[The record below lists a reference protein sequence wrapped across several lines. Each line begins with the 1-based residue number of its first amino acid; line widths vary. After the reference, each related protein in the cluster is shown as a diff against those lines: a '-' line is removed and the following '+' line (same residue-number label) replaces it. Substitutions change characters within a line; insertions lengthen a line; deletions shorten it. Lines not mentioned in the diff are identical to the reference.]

1 MTSSLIFFFQ
11 NPFIE
16 ELFMTNK
23 TYVQERWS
31 LTDLFD
37 AFDAPEIQKAQDELE
52 EMLGTF
58 HGSREKL
65 KADMA
70 VEDFVA
76 VIEAYER
83 IVRSL
88 SRLGA
93 FGSLRFSED
102 TQDQAAQT
110 FRARMQ
116 QLSAQADN
124 RTMFF
129 KLWWKELEE
138 EAAKRLMA
146 ESGDYQYW
154 LEALRLYK
162 PYTLTEPE
170 EKIIN
175 LKDVNGPQA
184 MVTLYESITNRY
196 VFKMQ
201 VDGEVKEL
209 TRGELAVYV
218 RSPEPDL
225 RAASYKELHRVYTE
239 DAPILGQIYQFIV
252 RDWRSEGVDL
262 RGYGSPIAIR
272 NLANDVPDDV
282 VTTLLDVCK
291 KNTPLFHRYFQL
303 KARWLGVDRLRR
315 YDIYA
320 PVVKTDKTY
329 DFGDAARMVLDSF
342 KEFDPRLADLA
353 QKVFEEHHYDGE
365 VRKGKRSGAFCSTVT
380 PNLTPW
386 VLQSFQGKPDDVATM
401 AHELGHAI
409 HSLLANH
416 HSALTQHA
424 SLPLAETA
432 STFGEMML
440 IDRLLAEDPDP
451 EVQRDLLFRQMDDAY
466 ATIMRQ
472 AYFAMF
478 EREAHAKIHDG
489 AQVDDVSQ
497 LYLENIRDQF
507 GDSLDLS
514 EDFHVEW
521 VEIPHFYFAPF
532 YVYAY
537 AFGQLLVLSLYQQ
550 FLEEG
555 EAFKPGYLDILAAGG
570 SDAPARILDKAG
582 IDIRSVDFWQGGFDV
597 LHNALGRLEKIEIP
611 TSS

>member
-1 MTSSLIFFFQ
+1 
-11 NPFIE
+11 
-16 ELFMTNK
+16 MTNE
-23 TYVQERWS
+23 TYLQERWS
-31 LTDLFD
+31 LADLFD
-37 AFDAPEIQKAQDELE
+37 AFDAPEVQKTQDELE
-52 EMLGTF
+52 EMFGTF
-58 HGSREKL
+58 DGSREKL
-65 KADMA
+65 TADMKGK
-70 VEDFVA
+70 DFVA

-93 FGSLRFSED
+93 YGSLRFSED

-110 FRARMQ
+110 FQAQMQ

-138 EAAKRLMA
+138 EPAKRLMG

-154 LEALRLYK
+154 LEALRLQK

-170 EKIIN
+170 EKIVN

-184 MVTLYESITNRY
+184 LVTLYQSITNRY
-196 VFKMQ
+196 SYKLEI
-201 VDGEVKEL
+201 DGEVKEL

-218 RSPEPDL
+218 RSPDPDL
-225 RAASYKELHRVYTE
+225 RAAAYQELHRIYTE

-262 RGYGSPIAIR
+262 RGYGTPIAIR
-272 NLANDVPDDV
+272 NLANDIPDDV
-282 VTTLLDVCK
+282 VNTLLEVCK
-291 KNTPLFHRYFQL
+291 KNAPIFHRYFQL

-315 YDIYA
+315 YDVYA
-320 PVVKTDKTY
+320 PVVKTEKTY
-329 DFGDAARMVLDSF
+329 AYEDAARMVLDSF
-342 KEFDPRLADLA
+342 KEFDPRLEDLA
-353 QKVFEEHHYDGE
+353 QQVFEEHHYDGE
-365 VRKGKRSGAFCSTVT
+365 VRKGKRSGAFCATVT
-380 PNLTPW
+380 PDLTPW
-386 VLQSFQGKPDDVATM
+386 VLQSFQGRPDDVATM

-440 IDRLLAEDPDP
+440 IDRLLAMDPDP

-472 AYFAMF
+472 AYFALF
-478 EREAHAKIHDG
+478 ERDAHARIHEG
-489 AQVDDVSQ
+489 AQVDDLSE

-514 EDFHVEW
+514 DDFRVEW

-555 EAFKPGYLDILAAGG
+555 EAFKPGYLEILAAGG
-570 SDAPARILDKAG
+570 SNAPARILEQAG
-582 IDIRSVDFWQGGFDV
+582 IDIRSADFWQGGFDV
-597 LHNALGRLEKIEIP
+597 LQNALQRLEKIEIP
-611 TSS
+611 KSS

>member
-1 MTSSLIFFFQ
+1 MTSSLIFFFI
-11 NPFIE
+11 NPFTE
-16 ELFMTNK
+16 EQFMTTE

-37 AFDAPEIQKAQDELE
+37 AFEAPEIQKAQDELE

-58 HGSREKL
+58 DGSREKL
-65 KADMA
+65 TADMA
-70 VEDFVA
+70 GEDFVA

-83 IVRSL
+83 IIRSL

-93 FGSLRFSED
+93 YGSLRFSED

-110 FRARMQ
+110 FRAQMQ
-116 QLSAQADN
+116 LLSAQADN

-138 EAAKRLMA
+138 ESAKRLMA

-154 LEALRLYK
+154 LEALRLQK

-184 MVTLYESITNRY
+184 LVTLYESITNRY
-196 VFKMQ
+196 VFKMEIN
-201 VDGEVKEL
+201 GKVKEL

-225 RAASYKELHRVYTE
+225 RAASYQELHRVYTG

-272 NLANDVPDDV
+272 NLANDIPDDV
-282 VTTLLDVCK
+282 VATLLEVCK
-291 KNTPLFHRYFQL
+291 KNAPIFHRYFQL
-303 KARWLGVDRLRR
+303 KARWLGVERLRR

-329 DFGDAARMVLDSF
+329 AFNDAARMVLDSF

-353 QKVFEEHHYDGE
+353 QKVFDEHHYDGE
-365 VRKGKRSGAFCSTVT
+365 VRKGKRGGAFCATVT
-380 PNLTPW
+380 PDLTPW

-409 HSLLANH
+409 HSLLAND

-489 AQVDDVSQ
+489 AQVDDISQ
-497 LYLENIRDQF
+497 LYLEKIRDQF

-514 EDFHVEW
+514 EDFLVEW

-555 EAFKPGYLDILAAGG
+555 EAFKPGYLEILAAGG
-570 SDAPARILDKAG
+570 SDAPARILERAG
-582 IDIRSVDFWQGGFDV
+582 IDIRSADFWQGGFDV
-597 LHNALGRLEKIEIP
+597 LNNALQRLEKIEIP
-611 TSS
+611 KSS

>member
-1 MTSSLIFFFQ
+1 MS
-11 NPFIE
+11 NG
-16 ELFMTNK
+16 

-37 AFDAPEIQKAQDELE
+37 EFDAPEIQKAQDELE

-58 HGSREKL
+58 DGSREKL

-70 VEDFVA
+70 GDDFVA

-93 FGSLRFSED
+93 YGSLRFSED

-110 FRARMQ
+110 FRAQMQ

-129 KLWWKELEE
+129 KLWWKELEDGP
-138 EAAKRLMA
+138 AKRLMA

-154 LEALRLYK
+154 LEALRLHK

-196 VFKMQ
+196 AFKLE
-201 VDGEVKEL
+201 VDGEEKEL
-209 TRGELAVYV
+209 TRGELQVYV
-218 RSPEPDL
+218 RSPDPDL
-225 RAASYKELHRVYTE
+225 RAASYQELHRVYTA

-282 VTTLLDVCK
+282 VATLLEVCK
-291 KNTPLFHRYFQL
+291 KNAPLFHRYFQL

-329 DFGDAARMVLDSF
+329 AFEDAARMVLESF

-353 QKVFEEHHYDGE
+353 RKVFEEHHYDGE
-365 VRKGKRSGAFCSTVT
+365 VRKGKSSGAFCATVT
-380 PNLTPW
+380 PDLTPW

-440 IDRLLAEDPDP
+440 IDRLLAGDPDP

-478 EREAHAKIHDG
+478 ERDVHSRIQDG
-489 AQVDDVSQ
+489 AQIDDISQ
-497 LYLENIRDQF
+497 LYLENIRGQF

-514 EDFHVEW
+514 EDFQVEW
-521 VEIPHFYFAPF
+521 VEIPHFYHTPF

-555 EAFKPGYLDILAAGG
+555 EAFKPGYLEILTAGG
-570 SDAPARILDKAG
+570 SAAPARILERAG
-582 IDIRSVDFWQGGFDV
+582 IDIRSADFWQGGFDV
-597 LHNALGRLEKIEIP
+597 LNNALQRLEKIEIP